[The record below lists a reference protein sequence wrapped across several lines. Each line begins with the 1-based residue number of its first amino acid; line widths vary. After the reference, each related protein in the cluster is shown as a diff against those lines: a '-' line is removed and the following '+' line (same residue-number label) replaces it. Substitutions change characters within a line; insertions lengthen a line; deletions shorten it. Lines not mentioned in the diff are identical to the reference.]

1 MTHEL
6 KNALLENNIQ
16 CINEYDGKFVF
27 LYTKLAGLGSLRLP
41 CLFSREIAVGSFFIA
56 NVEVN
61 SSIKTTVYVCCNSS
75 QDSQENVASENNL
88 FWYQITANAPL
99 IISPD

>member
-41 CLFSREIAVGSFFIA
+41 CLFSREIAVGSF
-56 NVEVN
+56 
-61 SSIKTTVYVCCNSS
+61 
-75 QDSQENVASENNL
+75 
-88 FWYQITANAPL
+88 
-99 IISPD
+99 

>member
-41 CLFSREIAVGSFFIA
+41 CLFSREIAD
-56 NVEVN
+56 VEVN
-61 SSIKTTVYVCCNSS
+61 SSIRTTVFVCCNSS
-75 QDSQENVASENNL
+75 QTSQENVASENNL
-88 FWYQITANAPL
+88 FWHQITDNVSL
-99 IISPD
+99 IITPN

>member
-41 CLFSREIAVGSFFIA
+41 CLFSREIAVGSFLIA
-56 NVEVN
+56 DVEVN
-61 SSIKTTVYVCCNSS
+61 SSIRTTVYVCCNSS
-75 QDSQENVASENNL
+75 QTSQENVASENNL
-88 FWYQITANAPL
+88 FWHQITDNVSL
-99 IISPD
+99 IITPN